1 MTPPGLKTGPK
12 PRFNEQDAI
21 NAALS
26 IGLETFT
33 LAQVAK
39 KLGVGTS
46 SLYRVISSRDDLVAD
61 CLKYIAKESLLEDSD
76 CMWDQLFLKQVDLLW
91 ELFERYPGL
100 DHTLI
105 TMPTATRYFQEFF
118 EKFTGQLRR
127 AGFPGD
133 KKRMEFAIDFIFDT
147 VVSTHYQIVAVRR
160 HYKEIEVEE
169 ERAFFLPEPSWI
181 ERGWM
186 DKKIHFILDGLGK
199 GLDLTNS

>member
-1 MTPPGLKTGPK
+1 MAT
-12 PRFNEQDAI
+12 
-21 NAALS
+21 
-26 IGLETFT
+26 
-33 LAQVAK
+33 

-160 HYKEIEVEE
+160 HYKEIEAEE
-169 ERAFFLPEPSWI
+169 ERAFFLPERRGLKEAGWI
-181 ERGWM
+181 KKSILFWM
-186 DKKIHFILDGLGK
+186 V
-199 GLDLTNS
+199 